1 MPQLNF
7 ADFAPQLVWL
17 AITFVFLYAMMARVA
32 LPGVARVLD
41 ARAAKIAGDVK
52 AAEKLKAEAEAAL
65 KAYETTMAE
74 ARTKANATIQEAAQK
89 AASVAAARQAD
100 FAAVLKERS
109 DAAEQRISA
118 ARDKALG
125 EIAQVAGEATAA
137 IVGRLV
143 GGDVPAATVRGAVD
157 AARRDRG

>member
-7 ADFAPQLVWL
+7 ADFPPQLVWL
-17 AITFVFLYAMMARVA
+17 VITFVFLYVMMARVA
-32 LPGVARVLD
+32 LPQVARVLD

-65 KAYETTMAE
+65 KAYETTMAD
-74 ARTKANATIQEAAQK
+74 ARAKANAAIQEAAHK
-89 AASVAAARQAD
+89 AASIAASRLAD
-100 FAAVLKERS
+100 YAAVLKERS

-118 ARDKALG
+118 ARAKALG
-125 EIAQVAGEATAA
+125 EIASVSGEATAA

-143 GGDVPAATVRGAVD
+143 GGDVPAAIVRGAVD
-157 AARRDRG
+157 AAMRGRG